1 MGPPSLTS
9 FMKFALAVCAL
20 LIDNQTNGTETV
32 PLPLGAQEAQRN
44 RWSYRGHH
52 MLPRREGAQAR
63 LRSLTVETVPGNFA
77 V

>member
-32 PLPLGAQEAQRN
+32 PLPRLAPWHTWSTGGTKKQMELQRTPYATT
-44 RWSYRGHH
+44 S
-52 MLPRREGAQAR
+52 
-63 LRSLTVETVPGNFA
+63 
-77 V
+77 